1 LVKAI
6 DLPQPFA
13 KLIYELG
20 QAIES
25 AQKTVHQAPAK
36 VALHEAEIKCY
47 IDCQQAF
54 IEAEISLGSE
64 AATKP
69 VALQHAIEYEN
80 DPLEISAIGED
91 IAALS
96 VLGDEV
102 SMNEHESQP
111 RQSTEKPSA
120 DGTKGTTS
128 PADSNHDHQQGK
140 GRAQAKRGAADMASG
155 DVARVRHSHYPLCD
169 RGPPYKHE

>member
-1 LVKAI
+1 MQLVKAI

-25 AQKTVHQAPAK
+25 AQKTVHQAPAV

-54 IEAEISLGSE
+54 VEAEVSLGSE
-64 AATKP
+64 AATKLG
-69 VALQHAIEYEN
+69 ASQHATEYEN
-80 DPLEISAIGED
+80 DPLGISAIGED

-96 VLGDEV
+96 VLGNEL

-111 RQSTEKPSA
+111 RQLTEKPFA

-128 PADSNHDHQQGK
+128 PADSNHENSAGK
-140 GRAQAKRGAADMASG
+140 GPGS
-155 DVARVRHSHYPLCD
+155 S
-169 RGPPYKHE
+169 